1 MQSRSDDRK
10 LASDDSHWSAPAKNF
25 VPAGQWKTEFSRR
38 PFRTVIAFI
47 WSARTRPRFGTG
59 RHVAQFQSGD
69 TSPHSK
75 SRHCFRTQSFGALCQ
90 PLRSWLISAV
100 PSEQKSVF
108 HRWPMKARL
117 FIKLYC
123 GWCHKAMRWL
133 DFHNL
138 PAAALPIRFNTWLL

>member
-1 MQSRSDDRK
+1 MKVLLFMQSRSDDRK
-10 LASDDSHWSAPAKNF
+10 LASEGSHWSASAKNF
-25 VPAGQWKTEFSRR
+25 ILTGQWKTEFSQR
-38 PFRTVIAFI
+38 
-47 WSARTRPRFGTG
+47 S
-59 RHVAQFQSGD
+59 
-69 TSPHSK
+69 
-75 SRHCFRTQSFGALCQ
+75 FRTQSFGALCQ